1 MIKTDGHGTI
11 RKVKGGAV
19 GVIALST
26 ALACLSVA
34 SMNGQTVNADTDKS
48 TDAPISR
55 AASIVDT
62 HSSQAAS
69 KEVPADTDKETYKK
83 IESSKLD
90 EAISVAKSIGVK
102 VIEALKPIIDGSEAD
117 ADKSIDAQINR
128 INEIKDIQKSSGEKS
143 CCER

>member
-19 GVIALST
+19 GVIAMST
-26 ALACLSVA
+26 VLACLSA
-34 SMNGQTVNADTDKS
+34 AFMNGQTVKADTGKS

-55 AASIVDT
+55 AVGVVDKPL
-62 HSSQAAS
+62 SQAAS

-90 EAISVAKSIGVK
+90 EAIEAAK
-102 VIEALKPIIDGSEAD
+102 ALVLKL
-117 ADKSIDAQINR
+117 
-128 INEIKDIQKSSGEKS
+128 
-143 CCER
+143 

>member
-26 ALACLSVA
+26 VFACLSVA

-48 TDAPISR
+48 TDTPISR
-55 AASIVDT
+55 AAGVVDKPL
-62 HSSQAAS
+62 SQSTS

-83 IESSKLD
+83 D
-90 EAISVAKSIGVK
+90 
-102 VIEALKPIIDGSEAD
+102 
-117 ADKSIDAQINR
+117 
-128 INEIKDIQKSSGEKS
+128 
-143 CCER
+143 